1 MMKATI
7 IVNIKNMIAM
17 RTIKPIMIEWL
28 EDSEFESL
36 EVVEFD
42 VVFDS
47 IGGWVLFEGLL
58 SG

>member
-1 MMKATI
+1 
-7 IVNIKNMIAM
+7 
-17 RTIKPIMIEWL
+17 
-28 EDSEFESL
+28 L